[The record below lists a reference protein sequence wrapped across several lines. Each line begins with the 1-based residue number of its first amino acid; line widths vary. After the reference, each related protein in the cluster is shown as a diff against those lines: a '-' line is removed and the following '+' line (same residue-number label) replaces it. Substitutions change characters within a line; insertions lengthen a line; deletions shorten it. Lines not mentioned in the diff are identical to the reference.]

1 MSKVFLASEGISAV
15 SQTMDDSNNITHVM
29 SLHVISESYGDSSDH
44 ESSSS
49 DDDDI
54 SIGKHRSARHSA
66 ARQAHDSGE
75 VPSFFQTPFLLK

>member
-1 MSKVFLASEGISAV
+1 
-15 SQTMDDSNNITHVM
+15 M

-66 ARQAHDSGE
+66 ARHAHDSGK
-75 VPSFFQTPFLLK
+75 VPLFFPTPLLFKLYPCNVDTYCYHGVTTFFQLCPLHED